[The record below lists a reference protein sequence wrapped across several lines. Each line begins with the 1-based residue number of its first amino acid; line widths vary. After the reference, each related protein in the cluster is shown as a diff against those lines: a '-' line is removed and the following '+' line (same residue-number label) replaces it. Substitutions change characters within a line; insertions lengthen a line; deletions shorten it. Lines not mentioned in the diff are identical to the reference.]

1 VLLFPVVGQVVSR
14 RTDLVIRLDM
24 HTLEY
29 LQYREHT
36 PGTML
41 IAPADLLNRRMG
53 DIAPDVAAIFA
64 EAIKAAV
71 DSGSMQH
78 IEYMFRGYERKA
90 DVIVAGQQAIIG
102 IKAVSRP
109 AVMQQA

>member
-1 VLLFPVVGQVVSR
+1 VILFPVVGQAVSR

-53 DIAPDVAAIFA
+53 DIAPDVAEIFTKAIR
-64 EAIKAAV
+64 AAV

-78 IEYMFRGYERKA
+78 TEYTFRGYERKA

-102 IKAVSRP
+102 IKAVNVASVR
-109 AVMQQA
+109 QA